1 MTIFTTMDI
10 SASGLTAQ
18 RQRLNVIAENL
29 ANAHTTRTP
38 EGGPY
43 LRKNVVLETRPALEF
58 ASLLE
63 VPDTVAVAEVV
74 ESNEGLRPEY
84 DPTHPDANEQGM
96 VLWPNVNP
104 VVEMVSLT
112 LASRAFE
119 ANVAVFRAARAMA
132 LKALEI
138 GRG

>member
-1 MTIFTTMDI
+1 MNIFTTMEI

-38 EGGPY
+38 QGGPY
-43 LRKNVVLETRPALEF
+43 LRKNVILETRPAEEF
-58 ASLLE
+58 ANLLK
-63 VPDTVAVAEVV
+63 VPEKVAVAEVGQT
-74 ESNEGLRPEY
+74 SQGLRPEY
-84 DPTHPDANEQGM
+84 DPTHPDADSQGM

-104 VVEMVSLT
+104 VTEMVSLT

-119 ANVAVFRAARAMA
+119 ANVTAFRAARAMA
-132 LKALEI
+132 LKTLEI
-138 GRG
+138 GR

>member
-1 MTIFTTMDI
+1 MNIFTTMEI

-18 RQRLNVIAENL
+18 RQRLNFIAENL

-38 EGGPY
+38 QGGPY
-43 LRKNVVLETRPALEF
+43 LRKNVILETRPAEEF
-58 ASLLE
+58 ASFLE
-63 VPDTVAVAEVV
+63 IPDKVAVSQVV
-74 ESNEGLRPEY
+74 ETSEGLRPDH
-84 DPTHPDANEQGM
+84 DPSHPDANDQGM

-104 VVEMVSLT
+104 VAEMVSLT

-119 ANVAVFRAARAMA
+119 ANVAAFRAARAMA

-138 GRG
+138 GH

>member
-1 MTIFTTMDI
+1 MNISTTMEI

-38 EGGPY
+38 QGGPY
-43 LRKNVVLETRPALEF
+43 LRKNVIFETRPAVEF
-58 ASLLE
+58 ASLLGAA
-63 VPDTVAVAEVV
+63 DTVAVAEIV
-74 ESNEGLRPEY
+74 EIKEGLRPEY
-84 DPTHPDANEQGM
+84 DPTHPDADAQGM

-104 VVEMVSLT
+104 VAEMVSLT

-138 GRG
+138 GR

>member
-1 MTIFTTMDI
+1 MTIFTTMEI

-18 RQRLNVIAENL
+18 RQRLNIIAENL

-38 EGGPY
+38 QGGPY
-43 LRKNVVLETRPALEF
+43 LRKNVILEARPAEEF
-58 ASLLE
+58 ASFLK
-63 VPDTVAVAEVV
+63 VPEKVAVADVV
-74 ESNEGLRPEY
+74 ESREGLKAEY
-84 DPTHPDANEQGM
+84 DPTHPDADDQGM

-104 VVEMVSLT
+104 VAEMVSLT

-138 GRG
+138 GR